1 MRLIKRASVALA
13 AVFAAAFSVAA
24 QSNPGNIA
32 VLETQTPKSGMTQQY
47 EQGRKQKADWHK
59 QQKDPLPLWV
69 FEILSGD
76 DTGSYLVG
84 RLGQHWMDYDKPPIP
99 DAADTE
105 EFNKAVG
112 SYVESVKTHYY
123 EYLPKLSNPS
133 DSAGPAKYD
142 EIITFR
148 VRYEKR
154 GEFRSAIGRMAEAV
168 QKTKW
173 PVKFEWYELASGGF
187 DGTYVLALPRAS
199 WADFEDNPSV
209 KPFREMLRDA
219 FGQAEAD
226 LVVARLEGSVES
238 EYSEIIQFRPD
249 LSYTPAK

>member
-1 MRLIKRASVALA
+1 MRLIKCTSVALA
-13 AVFAAAFSVAA
+13 TVFLAVFAAAA

-32 VLETQTPKSGMTQQY
+32 SLETQTPKSGMTQQY

-84 RLGQHWMDYDKPPIP
+84 RVGQRWADYDKPPIP

-112 SYVESVKTHYY
+112 AYVQSVKTHYY
-123 EYLPKLSNPS
+123 EYLPKLGNPS
-133 DSAGPAKYD
+133 DSATPAKYD

-148 VRYEKR
+148 VKYDKQ
-154 GEFRSAIGRMAEAV
+154 GEFRSALSRITEAI

-173 PVKFEWYELASGGF
+173 SVKSEWYELASGGF
-187 DGTYVLALPRAS
+187 DGTYVLVLPRAS
-199 WADFEDNPSV
+199 WAEFEDNPNV
-209 KPFREMLRDA
+209 KPLREMLKDA

-226 LVVARLEGSVES
+226 SLIARIEASVES

-249 LSYTPAK
+249 LSYTPSK

>member
-1 MRLIKRASVALA
+1 MRLIKHTSVALA
-13 AVFAAAFSVAA
+13 AVFVAAFSAAA

-32 VLETQTPKSGMTQQY
+32 ALETQTPKSGMTQQY

-76 DTGSYLVG
+76 ETGSYLVG
-84 RLGQHWMDYDKPPIP
+84 RLGQHWADYDKPPIP

-142 EIITFR
+142 EVITFR
-148 VRYEKR
+148 VKYGKQ
-154 GEFRSAIGRMAEAV
+154 GEFRSALTRIAEAV

-173 PVKFEWYELASGGF
+173 SVKFEWYELASGGF
-187 DGTYVLALPRAS
+187 DGTYVLALPRAT
-199 WADFEDNPSV
+199 WADFEENPSA
-209 KPFREMLRDA
+209 KPFREMLKDA
-219 FGQAEAD
+219 FGQGEAD
-226 LVVARLEGSVES
+226 SIVARIDGSVES
-238 EYSEIIQFRPD
+238 EYSQIIQFRPD